1 MINLFENYSQGSW
14 DLHYSLIVAGYVN
27 TTVCLSD
34 DAFLPS
40 DVTSPYLYFTGFDKV
55 QGSALYFNQVPVPD
69 YWEILGTN
77 SNAEIFRFDKK
88 RGHIHY
94 AHPAHQRLVKAVDWY
109 DESGR
114 LRVTD
119 HYNNKGYRF
128 SQTTYNIKQEATI
141 TSYFTPDNKEVIV
154 VNHLTKDVILNWKDK
169 VYIFKNKSE
178 FVVFYLKEAGYDL
191 RRILYNSLS
200 TPFLTAM
207 NLPNSGQ
214 DVLFWQEPITDSVP
228 GNMRLLLDSNHR
240 QTKIVVQEYTAY
252 TNLLKL
258 VSPEQASR
266 VAFLGFMYPF
276 ARQNNFQ
283 NQALILTN
291 SDQIEH
297 LESIVSEVPTMHYHI
312 GAITEMSSRLMDL
325 AKYSN
330 VSLYPNITTEQVKR
344 LYQEAD
350 FYLDINHQNEIL
362 SATRA
367 AFENNLLILAFTNTS
382 HGPDYTAPSNIFSP
396 MNAGQFKQTLKEA
409 LGNRDFLSHLL
420 DRQREHA
427 HVATPEDYKKVIG

>member
-34 DAFLPS
+34 DGFLPS

-69 YWEILGTN
+69 YWEIIGTN

-114 LRVTD
+114 LRVTER
-119 HYNNKGYRF
+119 YNNKGYRF
-128 SQTTYNIKQEATI
+128 SQTTYNVKQEATI

-154 VNHLTKDVILNWKDK
+154 INHLTKDVILNWKDK

-191 RRILYNSLS
+191 SRILYNSLA
-200 TPFLTAM
+200 TPFLTTM

-228 GNMRLLLDSNHR
+228 GNMRLLLESNHR
-240 QTKIVVQEYTAY
+240 QTKIVVQDYIAY

-276 ARQNNFQ
+276 AHK
-283 NQALILTN
+283 T
-291 SDQIEH
+291 D
-297 LESIVSEVPTMHYHI
+297 
-312 GAITEMSSRLMDL
+312 
-325 AKYSN
+325 
-330 VSLYPNITTEQVKR
+330 
-344 LYQEAD
+344 
-350 FYLDINHQNEIL
+350 
-362 SATRA
+362 
-367 AFENNLLILAFTNTS
+367 
-382 HGPDYTAPSNIFSP
+382 
-396 MNAGQFKQTLKEA
+396 
-409 LGNRDFLSHLL
+409 
-420 DRQREHA
+420 
-427 HVATPEDYKKVIG
+427 

>member
-34 DAFLPS
+34 DGFLPS

-69 YWEILGTN
+69 YWEIIGTN

-114 LRVTD
+114 LRVTER
-119 HYNNKGYRF
+119 YNNKGYRF
-128 SQTTYNIKQEATI
+128 SQTTYNVKQEATI
-141 TSYFTPDNKEVIV
+141 TSYFTPDNKE
-154 VNHLTKDVILNWKDK
+154 
-169 VYIFKNKSE
+169 YIFKNKSE

-191 RRILYNSLS
+191 SRILYNSLA
-200 TPFLTAM
+200 TPFLTTM

-228 GNMRLLLDSNHR
+228 GNMRLLLESNHR
-240 QTKIVVQEYTAY
+240 QTKIVVQDYIAY

-297 LESIVSEVPTMHYHI
+297 LESIVSEVPTMHYHV

-344 LYQEAD
+344 LCKEAD

-382 HGPDYTAPSNIFSP
+382 HGPEYTAPSNIFSP
-396 MNAGQFKQTLKEA
+396 MNAGQFKQTLKEV

-427 HVATPEDYKKVIG
+427 HVATPEDYKKIIG

>member
-34 DAFLPS
+34 DGFLPS

-69 YWEILGTN
+69 YWEIIGTN

-114 LRVTD
+114 LRVTER
-119 HYNNKGYRF
+119 YNNKGYRF
-128 SQTTYNIKQEATI
+128 SQTTYNVKQEATI

-154 VNHLTKDVILNWKDK
+154 INHLTKD
-169 VYIFKNKSE
+169 
-178 FVVFYLKEAGYDL
+178 DL
-191 RRILYNSLS
+191 SRILYNSLA
-200 TPFLTAM
+200 TPFLTTM

-228 GNMRLLLDSNHR
+228 GNMRLLLESNHR
-240 QTKIVVQEYTAY
+240 QTKIVVQDYTAY

-297 LESIVSEVPTMHYHI
+297 LESIVSEVPTMHYHV

-344 LYQEAD
+344 LYKEAD

-382 HGPDYTAPSNIFSP
+382 HGPEYTAPSNIFSP

>member
-34 DAFLPS
+34 DGFLPS

-119 HYNNKGYRF
+119 RYNNKGYRF
-128 SQTTYNIKQEATI
+128 SQTTYNVKQEATI
-141 TSYFTPDNKEVIV
+141 TSYFTPDNKEVI
-154 VNHLTKDVILNWKDK
+154 
-169 VYIFKNKSE
+169 
-178 FVVFYLKEAGYDL
+178 VFYLKEAGYDL

-297 LESIVSEVPTMHYHI
+297 LENIVSEVPTMHYHI

-382 HGPDYTAPSNIFSP
+382 HGPDYTAPSNIFSA